1 MVVARDDALEGGT
14 SASCPVPNWFTW
26 RRRCRRGK
34 DGWTFENV
42 FAVAAAVAQMERQRD
57 QGRKG
62 TLAFFRSRI
71 SSQPASIRS
80 NNVWKLLHRKIVVLV
95 TLGTM
100 YK

>member
-1 MVVARDDALEGGT
+1 MQVVLSQTGLHGDGRGCAKQ
-14 SASCPVPNWFTW
+14 
-26 RRRCRRGK
+26 RCLRGK

-42 FAVAAAVAQMERQRD
+42 FVAATAAQMERQRD
-57 QGRKG
+57 QGRRG
-62 TLAFFRSRI
+62 PLAFFRSRI

-95 TLGTM
+95 TLGAM